1 MVSDHPESNGVAEGE
16 NGLIVSMTLIPQHA
30 PIAPD
35 DTIVTTGRETG
46 IPHGLVLG
54 TVESVNSVAS
64 DPFISATVA
73 PAVDP
78 INLTAVA
85 VIHFK

>member
-1 MVSDHPESNGVAEGE
+1 
-16 NGLIVSMTLIPQHA
+16 
-30 PIAPD
+30 
-35 DTIVTTGRETG
+35 
-46 IPHGLVLG
+46 VLG

-85 VIHFK
+85 VIHQK